1 MFLALNF
8 HHKELNI
15 YNCQH
20 IRYKEIFPPYA
31 KPLRFVE
38 YLEDLRMAVYIDGK
52 SLTTIQYK

>member
-20 IRYKEIFPPYA
+20 IRHKENFPPYA

-38 YLEDLRMAVYIDGK
+38 YLEDL
-52 SLTTIQYK
+52 